1 LTPNAEAL
9 AMRTDRLRTNQLS
22 PEAYRWYIDYLGAM
36 DRKDLDA
43 YGAFL
48 ADDCALRMNNQ
59 PPTAGKHAVLRG
71 LDAYWRSF
79 GTIEHDLD
87 NIYGD
92 DRRFALE
99 ALNHYTRLD
108 GAAVTLRAVAFT
120 DRDDAGLVTS
130 VRLYTDTGPLF
141 APGG

>member
-1 LTPNAEAL
+1 
-9 AMRTDRLRTNQLS
+9 MRTDRLRTNQLS
-22 PEAYRWYIDYLGAM
+22 PEACRWYLDYLSAM
-36 DRKDLDA
+36 DRKDPDA

-48 ADDCALRMNNQ
+48 ADGCVLQMNNQ
-59 PPTAGKHAVLRG
+59 PPVVGKAAVQEG
-71 LDAYWRSF
+71 LAAYWRSF
-79 GTIEHDLD
+79 GAIEHDLD

-108 GAAVTLRAVAFT
+108 GGAVTLRALAFT
-120 DRDDAGLVTS
+120 DRDEAGLVTS

-141 APGG
+141 APKG

>member
-1 LTPNAEAL
+1 
-9 AMRTDRLRTNQLS
+9 MRTDRLRTNQLS
-22 PEAYRWYIDYLGAM
+22 PGAYRWYLDYLGAM

-48 ADDCALRMNNQ
+48 AGNCALQMNNQ
-59 PPTAGKHAVLRG
+59 PPTAGKEAVLRG
-71 LDAYWRSF
+71 LAAYWRSF
-79 GTIEHDLD
+79 GAIEHDLD

-99 ALNHYTRLD
+99 ALNHYRRLD
-108 GAAVTLRAVAFT
+108 GGAVTLRAVAFT
-120 DRDDAGLVTS
+120 DRDEAGLVTS

-141 APGG
+141 APDGG

>member
-1 LTPNAEAL
+1 
-9 AMRTDRLRTNQLS
+9 MRTDRLRTNQLS
-22 PEAYRWYIDYLGAM
+22 PEAYRWYLDYLGAM

-48 ADDCALRMNNQ
+48 AEGCAMRMNNAA
-59 PPTAGKHAVLRG
+59 PTVGKAAVLQALG
-71 LDAYWRSF
+71 AYWQSF
-79 GTIEHDLD
+79 GGIEHDLD

-99 ALNHYTRLD
+99 ALNHYRRLD
-108 GAAVTLRAVAFT
+108 GGGGATPRAVAFT
-120 DRDDAGLVTS
+120 DRDEAGLVTS

-141 APGG
+141 APEG

>member
-1 LTPNAEAL
+1 
-9 AMRTDRLRTNQLS
+9 MRTDRLRTNQLS
-22 PEAYRWYIDYLGAM
+22 PEACRWYLDRPSAT

-43 YGAFL
+43 CGAFL
-48 ADDCALRMNNQ
+48 AENCALRMNNQ
-59 PPTAGKHAVLRG
+59 PPTVGKEAVLRG
-71 LDAYWRSF
+71 LAAYWQGF
-79 GTIEHDLD
+79 GSIEHDLD

-108 GAAVTLRAVAFT
+108 GGAVTLRAVAFT
-120 DRDDAGLVTS
+120 DRDEAGLVTS

>member
-1 LTPNAEAL
+1 
-9 AMRTDRLRTNQLS
+9 MRTDRLRTNQLS
-22 PEAYRWYIDYLGAM
+22 PVAYRWYLDYLGAM

-48 ADDCALRMNNQ
+48 ADNCELQMNNA
-59 PPTAGKHAVLRG
+59 PPVAGKEAVLRG
-71 LDAYWRSF
+71 LGDYWKSF
-79 GTIEHDLD
+79 GALEHDLG

-108 GAAVTLRAVAFT
+108 GRSATLRAVAFT
-120 DRDDAGLVTS
+120 DRDEAGLVAS

-141 APGG
+141 APAG

>member
-1 LTPNAEAL
+1 
-9 AMRTDRLRTNQLS
+9 MRTDRLRTNQLS
-22 PEAYRWYIDYLGAM
+22 PEAYRWYLDYLGAM
-36 DRKDLDA
+36 GRKDLDA

-48 ADDCALRMNNQ
+48 ADGCALRMNNQ
-59 PPTAGKHAVLRG
+59 PPVIGKEAVLGG
-71 LDAYWRSF
+71 LAAYWQSF
-79 GTIEHDLD
+79 GGVEHDLD

-99 ALNHYTRLD
+99 ALNHYRRLD
-108 GAAVTLRAVAFT
+108 GGAVTLRAVAFT
-120 DRDDAGLVTS
+120 DRDGAGLVLS

>member
-1 LTPNAEAL
+1 
-9 AMRTDRLRTNQLS
+9 
-22 PEAYRWYIDYLGAM
+22 M

-48 ADDCALRMNNQ
+48 AEGCALQMNNQ
-59 PPTAGKHAVLRG
+59 PPTAGKEAVLRG
-71 LDAYWRSF
+71 LASYWQSF
-79 GTIEHDLD
+79 GSIEHDLD

-99 ALNHYTRLD
+99 ALNHYRRLD
-108 GAAVTLRAVAFT
+108 GRAVTLRAGAFT
-120 DRDDAGLVTS
+120 DRDEAGLVTS

-141 APGG
+141 APGGG

>member
-1 LTPNAEAL
+1 
-9 AMRTDRLRTNQLS
+9 MRTDRLRTNQLS
-22 PEAYRWYIDYLGAM
+22 PEAYRWYLEYLGAM

-48 ADDCALRMNNQ
+48 AENCVLQMNNQ
-59 PPTAGKHAVLRG
+59 PPVTGKEAVLGG
-71 LDAYWRSF
+71 LATYWQSF
-79 GTIEHDLD
+79 GGVEHDLD

-99 ALNHYTRLD
+99 ALNHYRRLD
-108 GAAVTLRAVAFT
+108 GGAVTLRAVAFT
-120 DRDDAGLVTS
+120 DRDEAGLVTS

-141 APGG
+141 APGA

>member
-1 LTPNAEAL
+1 
-9 AMRTDRLRTNQLS
+9 MRTDRLRTNQLS
-22 PEAYRWYIDYLGAM
+22 PEAYRWYLAYLGAM

-48 ADDCALRMNNQ
+48 ADGCALQMNNQ
-59 PPTAGKHAVLRG
+59 PPTVGKEAVLRG
-71 LDAYWRSF
+71 LGTYWQSF
-79 GTIEHDLD
+79 GGVEHDLD

-108 GAAVTLRAVAFT
+108 GGAVTLRAVAFT
-120 DRDDAGLVTS
+120 DRDEAGLAAS

-141 APGG
+141 ASGG